1 MDMRSIYLR
10 SYSIQSIRGRRIT
23 MHPLLYILLYMI
35 LLTLLLCIVDKSI
48 TSIKEKITY
57 HWYGVILLIYVSIY
71 LLFTYALNIADP
83 YTSLKIVDHSLLQL
97 YIGIS
102 VLPLFLAPVFKNTR
116 LTTKVV
122 NSLSLAGLLVSQ
134 AYLIAVNL

>member
-1 MDMRSIYLR
+1 
-10 SYSIQSIRGRRIT
+10 

-35 LLTLLLCIVDKSI
+35 ALSLLLCIVDKSI

-83 YTSLKIVDHSLLQL
+83 YISLKIVDYNLYLL